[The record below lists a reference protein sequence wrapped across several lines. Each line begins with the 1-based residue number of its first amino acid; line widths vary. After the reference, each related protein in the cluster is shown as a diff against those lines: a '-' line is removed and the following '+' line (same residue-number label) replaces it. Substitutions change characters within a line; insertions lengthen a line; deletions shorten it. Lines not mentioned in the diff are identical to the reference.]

1 MKNDFRTPL
10 AKVRGLGSAHEGTS
24 HFIWQRLTAIALI
37 PLTLWFIS
45 SLLHLVEAGDR
56 IALVHWL
63 HSGSSALLLIVM
75 LLVLF
80 YHAKLGM
87 QVILEDYIHSHA
99 LKILSLLANAF
110 IMFGLAAISIFAV
123 FSLHFNL
130 LSQGVTG

>member
-37 PLTLWFIS
+37 PLTLWFIT
-45 SLLHLVEAGDR
+45 SLLHFTQAGDR
-56 IALVHWL
+56 MSVVRWL
-63 HSGSSALLLIVM
+63 YSGPNALLLIVM
-75 LLVLF
+75 LLALF

-99 LKILSLLANAF
+99 LKLLALLANVF
-110 IMFGLAAISIFAV
+110 IMFALAAISVFAV
-123 FSLHFNL
+123 FSLHFHS